1 MKVVQDTIE
10 HRYQERGE
18 VTEGLIPLRELQVA
32 RQDINP
38 ASYNARHDLEGAVA
52 ETAKQPYS

>member
-1 MKVVQDTIE
+1 MVQDTIE